1 MPRTVAQ
8 WFSTSSYQAA
18 AGAFGNTSSGS
29 LYGPGMQKWD
39 MALAKNTSVFERV
52 NIQLSADAFDVFN
65 HPNILTVDNSISDG
79 ASFGTVNSD
88 HEPRILQLGA
98 KVTF

>member
-1 MPRTVAQ
+1 MIRKPSQ
-8 WFSTSSYQAA
+8 WFSQSSFQTAL
-18 AGAFGNTSSGS
+18 GKFGNTSSGS

-39 MALAKNTSVFERV
+39 VALAKNTKITEYA
-52 NIQLSADAFDVFN
+52 NLQLRAEAFDVAN
-65 HPNILTVDNSISDG
+65 HPNFLTIDNNIGDG
-79 ASFGTVNSD
+79 TFGKVNAD